1 MTTVKAKGLE
11 GEMPARM
18 YLQLLLMV
26 LSIMSWPAVCEAMFG
41 GAFEDD
47 EACLMCHKYP
57 RMGRVTQEGV
67 FRSYHVAPEK
77 FSKTVHRNVP
87 CRDCHDY
94 IKELPHRPVEVGV
107 RCDQECH
114 TKENPA
120 TGKPFSHKPI
130 ADLYQKSVHAR
141 PKKAAGL
148 DVDKPYCITCHK
160 NPLYNPHQT
169 ELPKKVIDRCELCH
183 EKPEFVSQWYSH
195 TSRRVLEVKRTGK
208 EIVELCSRCH
218 SKKKMLERHKKAAE
232 DEGKQMGEKFLIAAE
247 SYKESF
253 HGKVTEYGFEGAAT
267 CLDCHA
273 DQKNY
278 YKGVHGI
285 SSSLNPVSPTHAD
298 NRVNTCSRCHTNA
311 DDNFK
316 VVDPHPSFDEEY
328 NPVLHEA
335 ESIYGIVG
343 EVVVLALI
351 GLSMFETVGRRRD
364 GVGWRLRWGSTW
376 WRRSRRKR
384 DRIIRR

>member
-1 MTTVKAKGLE
+1 MHMHL
-11 GEMPARM
+11 RI
-18 YLQLLLMV
+18 QLLLVVFSMLAWLPV
-26 LSIMSWPAVCEAMFG
+26 SEAS
-41 GAFEDD
+41 FEDD

-57 RMGRVTQEGV
+57 RMGRVTQESI
-67 FRSYHVAPEK
+67 FRSYHVPPEM

-94 IKELPHRPVEVGV
+94 IKELPHRPVEEGV

-114 TKENPA
+114 TKKNPA
-120 TGKPFSHKPI
+120 TGKLFSHKPI
-130 ADLYQKSVHAR
+130 ADLYNKSVHAR
-141 PKKAAGL
+141 PKNVEGL
-148 DVDKPYCITCHK
+148 DADKPYCISCHT

-169 ELPKKVIDRCELCH
+169 EPPEKIIDRCELCH
-183 EKPEFVSQWYSH
+183 ERKGFVTQWYSH

-208 EIVELCSRCH
+208 EIVEICSRCH
-218 SKKKMLERHKKAAE
+218 ENKALVERHVKAAAE
-232 DEGKQMGEKFLIAAE
+232 EGRELGKKFPIASE
-247 SYKESF
+247 SYRDSF
-253 HGKVTEYGFEGAAT
+253 HGKVTSYGFKGAAT

-273 DQKNY
+273 DQENY

-285 SSSLNPVSPTHAD
+285 MSSRNPASPTNEN
-298 NRVNTCSRCHTNA
+298 NRVQTCKRCHEDA

-316 VVDPHPSFDEEY
+316 VLDPHPSFDEKY
-328 NPVLHEA
+328 NPILHQA

-376 WRRSRRKR
+376 WRRSKRRR
-384 DRIIRR
+384 RRIIEKN